1 MEPQQTDILIIG
13 AGLTGLTTGFWLTRA
28 GKDIHILEKA
38 DRVGGQIHT
47 FREKDFVYES
57 GPNTGVVS
65 YPEVAELFEA
75 LSPACALETA
85 REESKR
91 RLIWKG
97 NRFRAL
103 PSGLFSA
110 VTTPL
115 FTLGDKFRILGEPF
129 RAKGNNPD
137 ESVGELAARRLG
149 KSFLHYAV
157 DPFLSGVYAG
167 DPMKLV
173 TRYALPKLY
182 NLEQQYGSF
191 IRGTIA
197 KAKQPKTDRDRL
209 ASKKVFSAAG
219 GLDKLTGAMAGAIGP
234 ARITLSAA
242 DVTVRPCADK
252 WMVTYSTAD
261 GEQTIIAERIIT
273 TTGAYTL
280 PALLPFVPKEKMER
294 ISNLH
299 YTPVVQASVGFR
311 DTGALRF
318 DAFGGL
324 VPSCEKKDVLGI
336 LFPSACF
343 TGRAPEEGA
352 LFSFFIGGV
361 KHADLTTWPEE
372 ELKALIRRELHTM
385 LKFPEETEPDMIRIF
400 RHEHA
405 IPQYE
410 QSSGSR
416 FETIDELQ
424 ARYPGLT
431 LAGNIKGGIGMA
443 DRIRQATEI
452 ADKLI
457 NG

>member
-1 MEPQQTDILIIG
+1 
-13 AGLTGLTTGFWLTRA
+13 
-28 GKDIHILEKA
+28 
-38 DRVGGQIHT
+38 
-47 FREKDFVYES
+47 
-57 GPNTGVVS
+57 
-65 YPEVAELFEA
+65 
-75 LSPACALETA
+75 
-85 REESKR
+85 
-91 RLIWKG
+91 
-97 NRFRAL
+97 
-103 PSGLFSA
+103 
-110 VTTPL
+110 
-115 FTLGDKFRILGEPF
+115 
-129 RAKGNNPD
+129 
-137 ESVGELAARRLG
+137 
-149 KSFLHYAV
+149 
-157 DPFLSGVYAG
+157 
-167 DPMKLV
+167 
-173 TRYALPKLY
+173 
-182 NLEQQYGSF
+182 
-191 IRGTIA
+191 
-197 KAKQPKTDRDRL
+197 
-209 ASKKVFSAAG
+209 
-219 GLDKLTGAMAGAIGP
+219 
-234 ARITLSAA
+234 
-242 DVTVRPCADK
+242 
-252 WMVTYSTAD
+252 MVTYSTAD

-299 YTPVVQASVGFR
+299 YAPVVQASVGFR

-443 DRIRQATEI
+443 DRIRPLLGDRRAIEGKRYDFI
-452 ADKLI
+452 LANINRNVLLADMDAYAAALHSGGMLFLSGILETDVDAVTDRAQQFGFERLQTRTRSGWAVVRFKKK
-457 NG
+457 

>member
-1 MEPQQTDILIIG
+1 M
-13 AGLTGLTTGFWLTRA
+13 
-28 GKDIHILEKA
+28 
-38 DRVGGQIHT
+38 
-47 FREKDFVYES
+47 
-57 GPNTGVVS
+57 
-65 YPEVAELFEA
+65 AE
-75 LSPACALETA
+75 
-85 REESKR
+85 
-91 RLIWKG
+91 
-97 NRFRAL
+97 
-103 PSGLFSA
+103 
-110 VTTPL
+110 
-115 FTLGDKFRILGEPF
+115 
-129 RAKGNNPD
+129 
-137 ESVGELAARRLG
+137 
-149 KSFLHYAV
+149 
-157 DPFLSGVYAG
+157 
-167 DPMKLV
+167 
-173 TRYALPKLY
+173 
-182 NLEQQYGSF
+182 
-191 IRGTIA
+191 
-197 KAKQPKTDRDRL
+197 
-209 ASKKVFSAAG
+209 
-219 GLDKLTGAMAGAIGP
+219 AIGP

-252 WMVTYSTAD
+252 WMATYSTAD

-299 YTPVVQASVGFR
+299 YAPVVQASVGFR

-336 LFPSACF
+336 
-343 TGRAPEEGA
+343 
-352 LFSFFIGGV
+352 FIGGV

>member
-1 MEPQQTDILIIG
+1 MHRSYKP
-13 AGLTGLTTGFWLTRA
+13 A
-28 GKDIHILEKA
+28 
-38 DRVGGQIHT
+38 
-47 FREKDFVYES
+47 S
-57 GPNTGVVS
+57 G
-65 YPEVAELFEA
+65 
-75 LSPACALETA
+75 
-85 REESKR
+85 
-91 RLIWKG
+91 
-97 NRFRAL
+97 
-103 PSGLFSA
+103 SA
-110 VTTPL
+110 
-115 FTLGDKFRILGEPF
+115 
-129 RAKGNNPD
+129 
-137 ESVGELAARRLG
+137 
-149 KSFLHYAV
+149 
-157 DPFLSGVYAG
+157 
-167 DPMKLV
+167 
-173 TRYALPKLY
+173 
-182 NLEQQYGSF
+182 
-191 IRGTIA
+191 
-197 KAKQPKTDRDRL
+197 
-209 ASKKVFSAAG
+209 
-219 GLDKLTGAMAGAIGP
+219 
-234 ARITLSAA
+234 
-242 DVTVRPCADK
+242 
-252 WMVTYSTAD
+252 
-261 GEQTIIAERIIT
+261 
-273 TTGAYTL
+273 
-280 PALLPFVPKEKMER
+280 
-294 ISNLH
+294 
-299 YTPVVQASVGFR
+299 TPVQY
-311 DTGALRF
+311 

>member
-1 MEPQQTDILIIG
+1 MRSRSS
-13 AGLTGLTTGFWLTRA
+13 TTWN
-28 GKDIHILEKA
+28 
-38 DRVGGQIHT
+38 
-47 FREKDFVYES
+47 S
-57 GPNTGVVS
+57 NTEAS
-65 YPEVAELFEA
+65 SAE
-75 LSPACALETA
+75 
-85 REESKR
+85 
-91 RLIWKG
+91 
-97 NRFRAL
+97 
-103 PSGLFSA
+103 
-110 VTTPL
+110 
-115 FTLGDKFRILGEPF
+115 
-129 RAKGNNPD
+129 
-137 ESVGELAARRLG
+137 
-149 KSFLHYAV
+149 
-157 DPFLSGVYAG
+157 
-167 DPMKLV
+167 
-173 TRYALPKLY
+173 
-182 NLEQQYGSF
+182 
-191 IRGTIA
+191 TIA

-219 GLDKLTGAMAGAIGP
+219 GLDKLTGAMAEAIGP

-252 WMVTYSTAD
+252 WMATYSTAD

-280 PALLPFVPKEKMER
+280 PALLPFVPKERWSGSVTCIMHR
-294 ISNLH
+294 S
-299 YTPVVQASVGFR
+299 YRPASGSATPVHYASMRLEAWFLPVR
-311 DTGALRF
+311 
-318 DAFGGL
+318 
-324 VPSCEKKDVLGI
+324 KKDVLGI

-372 ELKALIRRELHTM
+372 ELKALIRHELHTM

-431 LAGNIKGGIGMA
+431 LAGNIKDGIGMA

>member
-1 MEPQQTDILIIG
+1 MINSYLS
-13 AGLTGLTTGFWLTRA
+13 R
-28 GKDIHILEKA
+28 
-38 DRVGGQIHT
+38 QIT
-47 FREKDFVYES
+47 QNFPYDPTEDQV
-57 GPNTGVVS
+57 
-65 YPEVAELFEA
+65 LA
-75 LSPACALETA
+75 LNLLSNFLLS
-85 REESKR
+85 EESDS
-91 RLIWKG
+91 LLLLKG
-97 NRFRAL
+97 
-103 PSGLFSA
+103 
-110 VTTPL
+110 
-115 FTLGDKFRILGEPF
+115 
-129 RAKGNNPD
+129 
-137 ESVGELAARRLG
+137 
-149 KSFLHYAV
+149 
-157 DPFLSGVYAG
+157 YAG
-167 DPMKLV
+167 TGKTSLV
-173 TRYALPKLY
+173 
-182 NLEQQYGSF
+182 G
-191 IRGTIA
+191 
-197 KAKQPKTDRDRL
+197 
-209 ASKKVFSAAG
+209 
-219 GLDKLTGAMAGAIGP
+219 
-234 ARITLSAA
+234 
-242 DVTVRPCADK
+242 
-252 WMVTYSTAD
+252 
-261 GEQTIIAERIIT
+261 
-273 TTGAYTL
+273 
-280 PALLPFVPKEKMER
+280 
-294 ISNLH
+294 
-299 YTPVVQASVGFR
+299 VVQASVGFR